1 MYIKKQQNGVHN
13 VFSLTDE
20 FQQLLAISQ
29 GTHLSST
36 SIDDDLTTVAET
48 SEPSSSQYEDE
59 DEDEDEEEDDD
70 DDDDDDDYDDNFPPR
85 IPNRKSC
92 IRSLPSLKE
101 DSDCKSDDSLHT
113 GDDPLYAVIKE

>member
-1 MYIKKQQNGVHN
+1 MVYIM
-13 VFSLTDE
+13 FFPLTDE

-36 SIDDDLTTVAET
+36 SSDDDLTTVDET

-59 DEDEDEEEDDD
+59 DDEDDD
-70 DDDDDDDYDDNFPPR
+70 DDDDDDFPPR